1 MEKILIIGAGPA
13 GLTAAYE
20 LLKNNKTRQVI
31 IVEQSDQIGGIS
43 KTASYKGNRIDLGGH
58 RFFSKDSQINKM
70 WLELLPL
77 QGFVIDQTVE
87 EPQKIIYDGKADP
100 NNTDE
105 VMLQRRRISRIY
117 FNNKFFD
124 YPISVNLNTI
134 KNLGIFRAMY
144 CGCGY
149 IFSSIFKRSGTS
161 LEDFY
166 INRFGKPLY
175 RFFFEDYTT
184 KLWGVS
190 PKELDSSW
198 GEQRIKKLSLFKI
211 LKDGFLKIFKDDY
224 KTDNTSL
231 IEEFYYPKFG
241 PGQLWEKMR
250 DRIEQMG
257 GAFIYNAT
265 CTKVLCDD
273 RKINSVTITFNDD
286 STRQIEC
293 DYLLSSMPVK
303 DIISCMNDVPERV
316 SKISQQLPYRDFVTV
331 GILVNK
337 LEIVNTTDIKTKNN
351 IPPDCWIYIQ
361 DRSVKMGRIQ
371 IFNNWSPYLVEDS
384 RNNVWMGLE
393 YFCSEGDEFW
403 RKTDDDI
410 KQLAKKEIVKIG
422 IVDSEN
428 IIDCVVLRQK
438 KAYPAYYGEYKNF
451 DVVKNHL
458 LKYRNLICIGRN
470 GQHRYNNMD
479 HSMMTGILASKV
491 IEGETDAEKVW
502 SVNTEKVY
510 HEKRTEKV

>member
-1 MEKILIIGAGPA
+1 
-13 GLTAAYE
+13 
-20 LLKNNKTRQVI
+20 
-31 IVEQSDQIGGIS
+31 
-43 KTASYKGNRIDLGGH
+43 
-58 RFFSKDSQINKM
+58 
-70 WLELLPL
+70 
-77 QGFVIDQTVE
+77 
-87 EPQKIIYDGKADP
+87 
-100 NNTDE
+100 
-105 VMLQRRRISRIY
+105 
-117 FNNKFFD
+117 
-124 YPISVNLNTI
+124 
-134 KNLGIFRAMY
+134 
-144 CGCGY
+144 
-149 IFSSIFKRSGTS
+149 
-161 LEDFY
+161 
-166 INRFGKPLY
+166 
-175 RFFFEDYTT
+175 
-184 KLWGVS
+184 
-190 PKELDSSW
+190 
-198 GEQRIKKLSLFKI
+198 
-211 LKDGFLKIFKDDY
+211 
-224 KTDNTSL
+224 
-231 IEEFYYPKFG
+231 
-241 PGQLWEKMR
+241 
-250 DRIEQMG
+250 
-257 GAFIYNAT
+257 
-265 CTKVLCDD
+265 
-273 RKINSVTITFNDD
+273 
-286 STRQIEC
+286 
-293 DYLLSSMPVK
+293 MPVK